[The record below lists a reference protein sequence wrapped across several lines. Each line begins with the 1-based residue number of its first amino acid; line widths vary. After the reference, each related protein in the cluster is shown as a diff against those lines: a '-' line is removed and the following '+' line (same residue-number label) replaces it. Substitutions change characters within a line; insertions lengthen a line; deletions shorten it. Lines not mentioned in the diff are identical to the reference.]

1 MHARFE
7 VIRRNPAVVRISV
20 PEQMAVGGRDDGDAI
35 AGLDGEVVEIG
46 VVMAQDDGDGLRL
59 VLSGLGVVRLNSVAK
74 VEGGDLGGLPVREQD
89 RRRSGERL
97 PARRRPARTT
107 GDEW

>member
-1 MHARFE
+1 MME
-7 VIRRNPAVVRISV
+7 
-20 PEQMAVGGRDDGDAI
+20 
-35 AGLDGEVVEIG
+35 
-46 VVMAQDDGDGLRL
+46 QDDGDGLRL

-97 PARRRPARTT
+97 PARRRARAND
-107 GDEW
+107 GK